1 LREYADWVWVWV
13 WVRLRR
19 VSFGGDSVFSF
30 GGRGVDVSD
39 VLNAVAFATSAED
52 RDGRVLVTGPSLDG
66 SQLTVVAS
74 VDEDGLYV
82 TDVAL

>member
-1 LREYADWVWVWV
+1 M
-13 WVRLRR
+13 
-19 VSFGGDSVFSF
+19 
-30 GGRGVDVSD
+30 SD